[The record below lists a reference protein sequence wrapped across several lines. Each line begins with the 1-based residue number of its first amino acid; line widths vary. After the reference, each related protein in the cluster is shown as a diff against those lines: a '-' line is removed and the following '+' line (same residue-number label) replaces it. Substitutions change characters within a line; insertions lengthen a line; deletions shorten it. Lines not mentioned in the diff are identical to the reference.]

1 MEVEAKFAITA
12 ALEPEQIGAL
22 SLSPYTLRSAGVERH
37 SDVLLDTPSRALTG
51 ALRALR
57 IRTIGERRI
66 LTLKGPNQ
74 GAHGVHEREEI
85 EAPLIGPLS
94 YDPRDWPPEIGEQVV
109 ALAHGEPLSP
119 LLRLRVER
127 RLWTV
132 RRNSRVVGE
141 LALDTGEIIAAG
153 RRAPLHEL
161 ELELKGTGA
170 RADLDTLSDALRKA
184 LPLQP
189 ESRSKLERGLALLRH
204 ARWALDGYTPL
215 DVVGRHIIHRHLRSM
230 RAAQRLVVE
239 QGDADAVHD
248 MRVATRRIRT
258 TLQAFEGAGVFD
270 DKMLRLLRG
279 RLSKVADELG
289 EIRDL
294 DIFLE
299 HVRDWVGSNAE
310 RERDLE
316 PLRDLLAGR
325 RRTGYERLVVQLG
338 KRKHARLVADL
349 ERFVCEPAR
358 PAEGQGCPLTRH
370 YVGSVI
376 WPLYEAILRYET
388 IVYEA
393 PPPTLHQLRI
403 ACKRLRYILELF
415 APQLGESVT
424 PVRKALV
431 AAQSHLGDI
440 QDDTVAIGLVSR
452 LSHDDPKNE
461 GLRAFGR
468 ALEHERG
475 ELIQQVD
482 AIWEPLRSHATRDA
496 LSQALAAL

>member
-12 ALEPEQIGAL
+12 ALEPEEINAL
-22 SLSPYTLRSAGVERH
+22 SLSPYSLRSAGVEHH

-85 EAPLIGPLS
+85 EAPLSGPLS
-94 YDPRDWPPEIGEQVV
+94 YDPHDWPPEIGEQVV

-153 RRAPLHEL
+153 RHAPLHEL

-215 DVVGRHIIHRHLRSM
+215 DAVGRHIIHRHLRSM
-230 RAAQRLVVE
+230 RAAQRLVAE
-239 QGDADAVHD
+239 QGDADAIHD

-258 TLQAFEGAGVFD
+258 TLQAFDGAGVFD
-270 DKMLRLLRG
+270 DKTLRSLRS

-325 RRTGYERLVVQLG
+325 RLTGYERLVVQLG

-358 PAEGQGCPLTRH
+358 PTDGQG
-370 YVGSVI
+370 
-376 WPLYEAILRYET
+376 
-388 IVYEA
+388 
-393 PPPTLHQLRI
+393 
-403 ACKRLRYILELF
+403 
-415 APQLGESVT
+415 
-424 PVRKALV
+424 
-431 AAQSHLGDI
+431 
-440 QDDTVAIGLVSR
+440 
-452 LSHDDPKNE
+452 
-461 GLRAFGR
+461 
-468 ALEHERG
+468 
-475 ELIQQVD
+475 
-482 AIWEPLRSHATRDA
+482 
-496 LSQALAAL
+496 

>member
-1 MEVEAKFAITA
+1 MEVEAKFAITG
-12 ALEPEQIGAL
+12 ALEPERIGAL
-22 SLSPYTLRSAGVERH
+22 SLPPYTLRSAGVERH

-57 IRTIGERRI
+57 IRTIGARRI

-74 GAHGVHEREEI
+74 GADGVHEREES
-85 EAPLIGPLS
+85 EVELTGPLS
-94 YDPRDWPPEIGEQVV
+94 FDPRDWPPEIGAQVA
-109 ALAHGEPLSP
+109 ALAHGEPLGP
-119 LLRLRVER
+119 LLRVRVER

-141 LALDTGEIIAAG
+141 LALDTGEVIAAG
-153 RRAPLHEL
+153 RREPLHEL
-161 ELELKGTGA
+161 ELELKGAGA
-170 RADLDTLSDALRKA
+170 RADLDTLSAGLLKA

-189 ESRSKLERGLALLRH
+189 EPRSKLQRGLALLRH

-215 DVVGRHIIHRHLRSM
+215 DAVGRHIIHRHLRSM
-230 RAAQRLVVE
+230 RGAQRLVIE

-270 DKMLRLLRG
+270 DALLRSLRR

-294 DIFLE
+294 DIFLD
-299 HVRDWVGSNAE
+299 HVRAWVGSDAQ

-316 PLRDLLAGR
+316 PLRDLLAR
-325 RRTGYERLVVQLG
+325 RRLAGYERLVARLG
-338 KRKHARLVADL
+338 KRRHARLLADL
-349 ERFVCEPAR
+349 ERFVCQRAR
-358 PAEGQGCPLTRH
+358 LAPGQGCPLTRH

-376 WPLYEAILRYET
+376 WPRYETVLRYET

-393 PPPTLHQLRI
+393 EPPTLHQLRI
-403 ACKRLRYILELF
+403 ACKRLRYVLELF
-415 APQLGESVT
+415 APQLGAGAT

-440 QDDTVAIGLVSR
+440 QDDTVAIRLVSQ
-452 LSHDDPKNE
+452 LSHSDPQNE
-461 GLRAFGR
+461 GLRAFER
-468 ALEHERG
+468 ALADERSA
-475 ELIQQVD
+475 LIQQVD
-482 AIWEPLRSHATRDA
+482 TIWEPLRAQRTRDA